1 MRGASV
7 FGSVVKG
14 TGRVTNSAGDGH
26 HLGITKRCRL
36 SWLTNGALVY
46 EPNAGGG
53 VGCGVSANETA
64 VYSEPKYTL
73 EI

>member
-7 FGSVVKG
+7 FGSVGKG
-14 TGRVTNSAGDGH
+14 TGRVTNSTGDGH

-36 SWLTNGALVY
+36 SWLASGALVY

-53 VGCGVSANETA
+53 GLRGLSQ
-64 VYSEPKYTL
+64 
-73 EI
+73 